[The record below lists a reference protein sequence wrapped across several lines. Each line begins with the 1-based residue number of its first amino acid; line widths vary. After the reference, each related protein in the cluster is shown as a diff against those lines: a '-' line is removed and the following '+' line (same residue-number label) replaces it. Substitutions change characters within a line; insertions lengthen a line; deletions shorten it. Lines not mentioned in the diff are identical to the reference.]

1 MRRTL
6 TTLVAIGAAALL
18 VAAAGPA
25 GAAFPGQNGKIAF
38 VSNRAGSND
47 IFSANPDGSGLV
59 NLTATA
65 GVDELDPAWSADGRR
80 LAFARAGSLWVMNA
94 DGSGQR
100 QLTNSPAA
108 DELDQTPAWSPDGR
122 EIAVARSDI
131 SGNWGIWIVPEGGGP
146 ARRLTSQLNDAG
158 RDQWPAWSP
167 DGSTIAFSRSM
178 RGFASQLA
186 LVPADGSGTVQIV
199 DTGITSSN
207 DHPSWSP
214 DGTRIAFDA
223 NGGEAI
229 VIVEA
234 DGTRVPLGF
243 VLFGQDP
250 EWSPD
255 GSAIVYNTR
264 TGNREIGWAALD
276 GTMSGSVTGG
286 DPAADLSP
294 TWQPAV
300 RPNTPCCGPVSV
312 SPVGPA
318 VTITFSNVTAAGD
331 TSVATSNS
339 GPAIPSGFSL
349 GNPPVLYDIGTTATF
364 TGNVTVCIKYAESTF
379 SGAPRL
385 LHYDGSGWVDAT
397 TSDDSVAQIVCGVVQ
412 SLSPFVLAS
421 RSAATDTTPP
431 AIACGS
437 ADGQWHLGNVTIACT
452 ASDNGSGLADPADAS
467 FSLSTSVPANEET
480 ASAKTNS
487 RQVCDVAGNC
497 ATAGPIGGNKI
508 DLKAPTLNLPANMI
522 VNATSPAGASV
533 TFSATA
539 SDGGSGLQ
547 GVSCSP
553 ASGTTFAIG
562 QTTIACTATDIAGN
576 SAIGSFDGS
585 RERSEGA
592 ARCPDPKGRRCF
604 VAVTGRQDAAPG
616 EAAVAARV
624 LRSGQRCAAASRLR
638 RAEHLQGR
646 RATPRR
652 PRYYAVT
659 GGGVDRRRNPH
670 QDGARVL
677 SPTTTP
683 ASL

>member
-80 LAFARAGSLWVMNA
+80 LAFVRAGALWVMNA

-100 QLTNSPAA
+100 QLTNSPAV
-108 DELDQTPAWSPDGR
+108 DELDQTPAWSPDGL

-167 DGSTIAFSRSM
+167 DGSTIAFSRST

-214 DGTRIAFDA
+214 DGTRIAVDV

-229 VIVEA
+229 VIFEP

-331 TSVATSNS
+331 TTVATSNS
-339 GPAIPSGFSL
+339 GPALPSGFSL
-349 GNPPVLYDIGTTATF
+349 GNPPVYYDIATTADVQRRRHRLHQVRGKHVLGRAAPAPLRRLGLGRRDDLGRF
-364 TGNVTVCIKYAESTF
+364 GGADRLRSRPVTVSLRAREQIGSYRHDAARDRLRIGRRPVA
-379 SGAPRL
+379 SGQRHDCLHRERQRLRSRRSGGRELLARDECRRRTKRPRTRRPTR
-385 LHYDGSGWVDAT
+385 GRSVMSRAT
-397 TSDDSVAQIVCGVVQ
+397 ARLQ
-412 SLSPFVLAS
+412 A
-421 RSAATDTTPP
+421 RSAATR
-431 AIACGS
+431 
-437 ADGQWHLGNVTIACT
+437 
-452 ASDNGSGLADPADAS
+452 
-467 FSLSTSVPANEET
+467 ST
-480 ASAKTNS
+480 
-487 RQVCDVAGNC
+487 
-497 ATAGPIGGNKI
+497 
-508 DLKAPTLNLPANMI
+508 
-522 VNATSPAGASV
+522 
-533 TFSATA
+533 
-539 SDGGSGLQ
+539 
-547 GVSCSP
+547 
-553 ASGTTFAIG
+553 
-562 QTTIACTATDIAGN
+562 
-576 SAIGSFDGS
+576 
-585 RERSEGA
+585 
-592 ARCPDPKGRRCF
+592 
-604 VAVTGRQDAAPG
+604 
-616 EAAVAARV
+616 
-624 LRSGQRCAAASRLR
+624 
-638 RAEHLQGR
+638 
-646 RATPRR
+646 
-652 PRYYAVT
+652 
-659 GGGVDRRRNPH
+659 
-670 QDGARVL
+670 
-677 SPTTTP
+677 
-683 ASL
+683 